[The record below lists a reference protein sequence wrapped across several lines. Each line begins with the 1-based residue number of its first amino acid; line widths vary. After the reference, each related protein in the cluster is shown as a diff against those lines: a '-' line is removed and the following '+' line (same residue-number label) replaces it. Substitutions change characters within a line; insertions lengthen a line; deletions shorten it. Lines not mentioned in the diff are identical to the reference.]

1 MFEWPRHF
9 CNITDRIP
17 AGRNTIN
24 RPKWEE
30 DLTISR
36 QEKAPLRIIAHNGAP
51 EWGGGEI
58 ALVDL
63 LLGLAGRGHRVT
75 LLCNRR
81 LVAEAAEARGVETR
95 LLRLGGDLAVH
106 DAVRLA
112 LLLRRER
119 PDVFVVGTFRKLWL
133 ASAAAR
139 MARVPKLVVRI
150 GLSSD
155 TPRNFKYRF
164 VLRRWVDHVVFV
176 ADVMRKSYAE
186 DLPELA
192 DRLTTILKGVPPLG
206 PRFTQE
212 AARRALDLPMGVPL
226 LGSVSRLVS
235 QKRLGRLL
243 EAHVFLHEDT
253 HLAIAGDGPLRGALG
268 QQATSLGIRER
279 VHFLGYQQNIAPLLD
294 AVDALVITSNR
305 EGMSGAMLEA
315 MARGLPVIST
325 DVSGAREALEPGA
338 DGQAPGL
345 VTGFAPP
352 EIASALNSVLYDR
365 KVLDEM
371 GRAAERC
378 YRERFSYER
387 MLDGWE
393 ALF

>member
-1 MFEWPRHF
+1 M
-9 CNITDRIP
+9 
-17 AGRNTIN
+17 
-24 RPKWEE
+24 
-30 DLTISR
+30 SR
-36 QEKAPLRIIAHNGAP
+36 QERAPLRIIAHNGAR

-58 ALVDL
+58 ALADL

-81 LVAEAAEARGVETR
+81 LVAEAAQARGVETR
-95 LLRLGGDLAVH
+95 VLRLGGDLAVH
-106 DAVRLA
+106 NAVSLA
-112 LLLRRER
+112 LVLRQER

-133 ASAAAR
+133 AAAAAR
-139 MARVPKLVVRI
+139 MASVPKLVARI

-155 TPRNFKYRF
+155 TARNFKYRF
-164 VLRRWVDHVVFV
+164 VLKRWVDHVVFV

-186 DLPELA
+186 ALPELA

-206 PRFTQE
+206 PRLTQE
-212 AARRALDLPMGVPL
+212 TARRALGLPAEVLL

-243 EAHVFLHEDT
+243 EALVFLPENT

-268 QQATSLGIRER
+268 QEARTLKLRDR

-294 AVDALVITSNR
+294 AVDTLVITSNR

-325 DVSGAREALEPGA
+325 DVSGAREALEPHA

-345 VTGFAPP
+345 VTGFTPP

-365 KVLDEM
+365 NVLDEM
-371 GRAAERC
+371 GRTAERC
-378 YRERFSYER
+378 YHERFSYER

-393 ALF
+393 ALFYESSRASQS

>member
-1 MFEWPRHF
+1 M
-9 CNITDRIP
+9 
-17 AGRNTIN
+17 
-24 RPKWEE
+24 
-30 DLTISR
+30 SR
-36 QEKAPLRIIAHNGAP
+36 QERAPLRIIAHNGSP

-63 LLGLAGRGHRVT
+63 LLGLANRGHRVT
-75 LLCNRR
+75 LLCNRG
-81 LVAEAAEARGVETR
+81 LVAEAAQARGVETR

-106 DAVRLA
+106 DALRLA

-133 ASAAAR
+133 AALGAR
-139 MARVPKLVVRI
+139 MAKVPKLVVRI

-164 VLRRWVDHVVFV
+164 VLRRWVDHVVCV
-176 ADVMRKSYAE
+176 AEAMRKSYAE
-186 DLPELA
+186 ALPELEP
-192 DRLTTILKGVPPLG
+192 RLTTIYKGIPPLG
-206 PRFTQE
+206 TRLE
-212 AARRALDLPMGVPL
+212 KGAARWALGLPAEACL

-243 EAHVFLHEDT
+243 ESMVFLREDT
-253 HLAIAGDGPLRGALG
+253 HVAIAGDGPLRGALG
-268 QQATSLGIRER
+268 QHARQLGLRHR
-279 VHFLGYQQNIAPLLD
+279 VHFLGYQANIATLMD
-294 AVDALVITSNR
+294 AVDALVIASDR

-315 MARGLPVIST
+315 MSRGVPVIST
-325 DVSGAREALEPGA
+325 DVSGAREALEPEN
-338 DGQAPGL
+338 DGRAPGL

-365 KVLDEM
+365 ELLKEM
-371 GRAAERC
+371 GRAAKRR
-378 YRERFSYER
+378 YQERFSYEG

-393 ALF
+393 AVLYGSQSPARS